1 MTSTLRRV
9 FSAQFLMYEDL
20 NQIAELKFNKEME
33 SISGQTRE
41 KVKDAQN
48 EYAALT
54 GSSGLRSGQQDASI
68 CRHQSYVAEQLVRA
82 LYRVWLDL
90 VMERRGYIT
99 RPDIGFITDK
109 IEGYARTQKGHLH
122 QAFSQQRRGAV
133 VNLMTEEA
141 GMRMNAVSADL
152 RRDLEIMV
160 REHEAF
166 PDQVLID
173 KGRRMTQMSKK
184 RFSAD
189 RRVLVGNQS
198 RPGTIVSVD
207 NQPSDM
213 GEFRHIVKLDREG
226 QTLAVLGC
234 DLQAFPEL
242 DEDLQQKQ
250 PPVIHLHI
258 ENSSVANLNLG
269 NQVGTINAALEVISG
284 QPGPSQEVAEALK
297 QLTEAT
303 VAEKAL
309 PDSEKQE
316 VVQALSALAEQAAKK
331 PEERSKG
338 SLRAIVSWLP
348 TAIAAAADLTTLWGK
363 FGPVIKA
370 FFGF

>member
-1 MTSTLRRV
+1 
-9 FSAQFLMYEDL
+9 MYEDL
-20 NQIAELKFNKEME
+20 NQIAQLKFNKEVE
-33 SISGQTRE
+33 SISSQTRD

-54 GSSGLRSGQQDASI
+54 GSAGLRSGQHEASI
-68 CRHQSYVAEQLVRA
+68 CRLQIDGAEQLVRA

-90 VMERRGYIT
+90 IREPRGYIA
-99 RPDIGFITDK
+99 RPDIGIVSSK
-109 IEGYARTQKGHLH
+109 IESYARTQKGHLH

-133 VNLMTEEA
+133 VNLMTQEA
-141 GMRMNAVSADL
+141 GIRMDAVTADL

-166 PDQVLID
+166 PSRVLIE
-173 KGRRMTQMSKK
+173 KERRMNRMPKK
-184 RFSAD
+184 RFSPD

-207 NQPSDM
+207 DQPSDM
-213 GEFRHIVKLDREG
+213 GEFRHIVKRDRDG

-242 DEDLQQKQ
+242 DEDLRQKQ
-250 PPVIHLHI
+250 LPSIHLHI
-258 ENSSVANLNLG
+258 ENSSIANLNLG
-269 NQVGTINAALEVISG
+269 TQVGTINAALEVISG

-303 VAEKAL
+303 VAEQAL
-309 PDSEKQE
+309 PDLEKQE
-316 VVQALSALAEQAAKK
+316 IVQALSTLAEQAAKK

-338 SLRAIVSWLP
+338 PLRAIVGWLP

-363 FGPVIKA
+363 FGPAIKV